1 MSTICLIPSPPVFT
15 DSLSWLMKIHCSC
28 LTTISP
34 SAFHPDGPTQ
44 RDSWTILWPWFLPFY
59 MATVDVT
66 GQLSMIPECFLI
78 LNLCTS
84 HLPCSITAD
93 KARRKNIRIVWLSDP
108 VANTNSFP
116 DLTDSFCW
124 IQIYSNHLLFYEA
137 ENSSNPHPSTP
148 FYQSLSS
155 QTSLN
160 KEKKKN
166 PGNGHCE

>member
-93 KARRKNIRIVWLSDP
+93 KARGKNIRIVWLSDP

>member
-1 MSTICLIPSPPVFT
+1 
-15 DSLSWLMKIHCSC
+15 MKIHCSC

-116 DLTDSFCW
+116 DLTDSFWW

-137 ENSSNPHPSTP
+137 ENSSNPPPPRSTSHCLP
-148 FYQSLSS
+148 RLHS
-155 QTSLN
+155 TR
-160 KEKKKN
+160 KKKKSRQRTLWIESKFLE
-166 PGNGHCE
+166 CAQQKRTEI